1 MDRLFRILVLYLPL
15 LSVTAYQVN
24 NGAPERSRQVD
35 ELREIQRSR
44 QTIGFSAKGSPAR
57 RSESPDIARAFLL
70 RASLRPCLLTSS
82 TKGIAFDGVVY
93 STTEFKIDSY
103 FFFPWKKTIMDT
115 GKLH

>member
-1 MDRLFRILVLYLPL
+1 VDRLFRILVLYLPL

-57 RSESPDIARAFLL
+57 RSKSPDIARAFLL
-70 RASLRPCLLTSS
+70 RAFPMALLTNSL
-82 TKGIAFDGVVY
+82 TKGIAFAGVVY

-115 GKLH
+115 DKLH